1 MPFEFSD
8 HTSPSGMFYMR
19 IDASGEVH
27 FEDAKA
33 LTDRLELPKYH
44 LGKVLSVVESGT
56 DYKPKA
62 RKHFQHIQKFSAL
75 AAVVTSPI
83 LRTAINLMLRLMH
96 DGSGAVRLFTNE
108 DEALAWLE
116 EQPLREP
123 E

>member
-27 FEDAKA
+27 LEDAEA
-33 LTDRLELPKYH
+33 LTHRLTLPKYH
-44 LGKVLSVVESGT
+44 LGKILSVVESGT

-62 RKHFQHIQKFSAL
+62 RKHFQHIRDFSAL

-96 DGSGAVRLFTNE
+96 DGAGVVRLFTSE
-108 DEALAWLE
+108 AEALAWLE
-116 EQPLREP
+116 DQALREP